1 MTAATPLPSPRIAD
15 AMARLPGWTFD
26 ADAGRLTKTYN
37 FNHFREAISF
47 LVRVA
52 FEAERVQHHPEIHN
66 VYRTV
71 ELSLS
76 THDAGDKVTQKD
88 IDLALAIEKFNWV

>member
-1 MTAATPLPSPRIAD
+1 MTTATPLPSPRIAD
-15 AMARLPGWTFD
+15 ALADLPGWKFD
-26 ADAGRLTKTYN
+26 ADAGCLTKTYT

-71 ELSLS
+71 DLILC
-76 THDAGDKVTQKD
+76 THDAGNKVTQKD